1 MGAKLGNGM
10 RPWSVEGILKV
21 IQLRSNW
28 SVDKMSNPK
37 FTRPNCFATYLTG
50 LEWRCGLV
58 RTQLC
63 VCPTS
68 SSDRKTLAEHR
79 RNSPRFL
86 NDAATFDR
94 TTRII
99 VTLKIIALGIKTV
112 GKMTFWLGR
121 MTFIKIIW
129 RLTLSIL
136 TLLLVSQRNY
146 LCWRSLR
153 WLQWRP
159 KNPKCFS
166 GLKLEKNEAE
176 GGLVIK
182 ASRKLDH
189 YVLKPTLEKLLN
201 RGNGYSDNNV
211 SVACSSSRTVEPNK
225 LHSVWTWK
233 THLSLA

>member
-1 MGAKLGNGM
+1 
-10 RPWSVEGILKV
+10 V
-21 IQLRSNW
+21 
-28 SVDKMSNPK
+28 
-37 FTRPNCFATYLTG
+37 TYLTG

-63 VCPTS
+63 VRPTP
-68 SSDRKTLAEHR
+68 SSDRQALAEHR

-112 GKMTFWLGR
+112 GKMTFRLGR

-129 RLTLSIL
+129 RLTQNIL

-146 LCWRSLR
+146 PCWRPLR

-159 KNPKCFS
+159 KNPTKHKYVFL

-201 RGNGYSDNNV
+201 RGNEYSDNNV
-211 SVACSSSRTVEPNK
+211 SVAFSSSRTVGPNK